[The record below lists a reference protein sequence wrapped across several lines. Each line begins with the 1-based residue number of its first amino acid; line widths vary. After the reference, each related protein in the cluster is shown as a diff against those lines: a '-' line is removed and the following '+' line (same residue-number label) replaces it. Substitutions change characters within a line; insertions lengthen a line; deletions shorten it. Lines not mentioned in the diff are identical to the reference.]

1 MRENVGKIAAAAD
14 RKRSLDGGNQAIAD
28 IVERETRGGMMFLYY
43 RFVATYHT
51 RPIDLDEFF
60 DGMRNLSAENKINE
74 LSFKKD

>member
-1 MRENVGKIAAAAD
+1 
-14 RKRSLDGGNQAIAD
+14 
-28 IVERETRGGMMFLYY
+28 MMFLYY